1 MSQKRKHVQQILSNC
16 QAFGVKCQK
25 SRCDLDLCHPGAW
38 ILTAGLREGVGR
50 CVGEAVR
57 DHATAAS
64 SVSLN
69 KVVAL
74 GIAPWGMVHNR
85 QQLVNPQVVKALLDC
100 PVLALKMFMTLCKP
114 SASISI
120 LSFSSFC
127 LGASFVFMA
136 GCNAGQL
143 SCKVLC
149 PEHVPGLVLLG
160 QQLSGLP
167 ACRRRQCWT
176 QRRGDGLQGQTGG
189 LHLPPAHRH
198 LG

>member
-1 MSQKRKHVQQILSNC
+1 M
-16 QAFGVKCQK
+16 
-25 SRCDLDLCHPGAW
+25 
-38 ILTAGLREGVGR
+38 
-50 CVGEAVR
+50 R

-85 QQLVNPQVVKALLDC
+85 QQLVNPQVLKALLHC
-100 PVLALKMFMTLCKP
+100 TITKYHSLRLCVR
-114 SASISI
+114 SQQASL
-120 LSFSSFC
+120 LSFSRFC
-127 LGASFVFMA
+127 LGVSLLFIA

-167 ACRRRQCWT
+167 ASGRRHCRT

-189 LHLPPAHRH
+189 LHLSPAHRH

>member
-1 MSQKRKHVQQILSNC
+1 MPEIRISTRITEVTLTSPT
-16 QAFGVKCQK
+16 
-25 SRCDLDLCHPGAW
+25 PGAW

-85 QQLVNPQVVKALLDC
+85 QQLVNPQVVKALVHY
-100 PVLALKMFMTLCKP
+100 PVLALMMTLCEP
-114 SASISI
+114 FASASMM
-120 LSFSSFC
+120 SFSSFC
-127 LGASFVFMA
+127 LGLSSVFIA
-136 GCNAGQL
+136 EWNAGQL
-143 SCKVLC
+143 PRKVLL
-149 PEHVPGLVLLG
+149 PEHVQGLVLPG

-167 ACRRRQCWT
+167 ASGRRQRRT